1 MFINQYL
8 KNMRIKILLLVM
20 AAFFQAASAQK
31 LVSKN
36 SHIWFFSHTPL
47 EDIEGQNRQAVS
59 ILDPATGDL
68 AFNVLIKSFEFKVAL
83 MQEHFNEN
91 YMESDKFPKATFA
104 GKITNNGAVNYKKD
118 GTYPAEVTGD
128 LTIHNVTQK
137 VTTKGTVE
145 IKGGAVTARAKFVV
159 KPPDY
164 GIVIPSVVENKIAK
178 EVEVNVDATYAA
190 N

>member
-1 MFINQYL
+1 
-8 KNMRIKILLLVM
+8 MRIKIILLIIV
-20 AAFFQAASAQK
+20 AFSQAASAQK

-36 SHIWFFSHTPL
+36 SHIWFFSHTPM
-47 EDIEGQNRQAVS
+47 EDIEAHNRQAVS
-59 ILDPATGDL
+59 ILDPVNGDL
-68 AFNVLIKSFEFKVAL
+68 AFNVLVKSFEFKVAL

-91 YMESDKFPKATFA
+91 YMESDKYPKATFS
-104 GKITNNGAVNYKKD
+104 GKINNNTSVNYKKD
-118 GTYPAEVTGD
+118 GAYPAEVTGD

-137 VTTKGTVE
+137 VTTKGTIE
-145 IKGGAVTARAKFVV
+145 IKGGAVTAKARFVI